1 MSKTTPQLIKLADI
15 TSKDPPGS
23 ILKKIKKYDRQ
34 FYDDCEIEIKACL
47 DKHYLPFDEFSSWL
61 NESYLRYIIR
71 SVYIYSVSPNSK
83 CAELI
88 ETIYTQSIQQ
98 LRKCSPKVKDPL
110 GVLYNVMSEIWTA
123 AYLLLQDYR
132 PDLKVIGKKALTEL
146 DFSKPITS
154 STILKNDTVLKE
166 LTQELEKYNYLFDD
180 KVVFTSF
187 PVFYTVWLQAVVAW
201 SDAEQFITPLFME
214 CIGNTEKA
222 DTNFKRKKKNQK
234 Q

>member
-1 MSKTTPQLIKLADI
+1 MSKKPPQLIKLADI
-15 TSKDPPGS
+15 TSKDPPGN

-47 DKHYLPFDEFSSWL
+47 DKHYLPFDEFSIWL

-71 SVYIYSVSPNSK
+71 SVYIYSVNPNSK

-88 ETIYTQSIQQ
+88 ETIYVQSIQQ
-98 LRKCSPKVKDPL
+98 LRKCFPKVKDPL

-132 PDLKVIGKKALTEL
+132 PDLKVEGKKALIEL
-146 DFSKPITS
+146 DFSKSVTI
-154 STILKNDTVLKE
+154 STVLKNDTLLKA

-187 PVFYTVWLQAVVAW
+187 PVFYAVWLQAVVAW
-201 SDAEQFITPLFME
+201 SDAEQFITPLFTE
-214 CIGNTEKA
+214 CISNEEKA

-234 Q
+234 

>member
-1 MSKTTPQLIKLADI
+1 MSKTTPQLVKLADI
-15 TSKDPPGS
+15 ISKDPPGN

-34 FYDDCEIEIKACL
+34 FYDDCELEIKACL
-47 DKHYLPFDEFSSWL
+47 DKHYLPFDEFSTWL

-71 SVYIYSVSPNSK
+71 FVYIYSVKPNSK

-88 ETIYTQSIQQ
+88 EALYTQSLQQ
-98 LRKCSPKVKDPL
+98 LRKCSPKVKDPV
-110 GVLYNVMSEIWTA
+110 GTIYTIMSEIWTA

-132 PDLKVIGKKALTEL
+132 PELKVEGKRALTEI
-146 DFSKPITS
+146 DFNRPV
-154 STILKNDTVLKE
+154 TISAVLKNDTVLKA

-187 PVFYTVWLQAVVAW
+187 PVFYAAWLQAVVAW
-201 SDAEQFITPLFME
+201 SDADQFITPLFIE
-214 CIGNTEKA
+214 CIDSTEKV

>member
-1 MSKTTPQLIKLADI
+1 MSKTTPQLVKLADV
-15 TSKDPPGS
+15 TSKDPPGN
-23 ILKKIKKYDRQ
+23 ILKKIKRYDHQ
-34 FYDDCEIEIKACL
+34 FYADCEIEIKACL

-71 SVYIYSVSPNSK
+71 SVYIYSVNPNSK

-88 ETIYTQSIQQ
+88 EAIYTKSIQQ
-98 LRKCSPKVKDPL
+98 LRKCSPRVKDPL
-110 GVLYNVMSEIWTA
+110 GVLYSAMSEIWTA
-123 AYLLLQDYR
+123 AYLLIQDYR
-132 PDLKVIGKKALTEL
+132 PDLKVEGKKALTEL
-146 DFSKPITS
+146 DFSKPVTIS
-154 STILKNDTVLKE
+154 SVLRHDSVLKA
-166 LTQELEKYNYLFDD
+166 LTKELEKYTYLFDD

-187 PVFYTVWLQAVVAW
+187 PVFYAVWLQAVVAW

-214 CIGNTEKA
+214 CICDTKKA